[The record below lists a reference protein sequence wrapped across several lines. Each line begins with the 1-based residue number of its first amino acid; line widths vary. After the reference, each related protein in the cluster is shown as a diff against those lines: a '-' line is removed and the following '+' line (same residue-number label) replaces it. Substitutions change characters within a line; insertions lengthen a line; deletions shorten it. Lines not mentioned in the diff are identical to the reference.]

1 LRQAE
6 LKQVEPVLVGE
17 LRPALD
23 AIGVSASDS
32 AAQAE
37 MPPAKDTT
45 TLPVSDAA
53 PAAPGVSEPPI
64 PDLPK
69 PEIAKPPE
77 PRRTGPV
84 AVFVS
89 RKERKV
95 FVRQGF
101 EPLFDA
107 PVTIVNPDQ
116 PLGTHV
122 FTAMEFKEDGATLR
136 WTAVSM
142 PGEPDVLRHHPPKGR
157 RIADVL
163 HERTPTRA
171 KPAAPLPAPQSASS
185 VLDRIELPPEAVERI
200 SELMSPG
207 SSLVVS
213 DYGLGYETGR
223 GTDFIVVTR

>member
-1 LRQAE
+1 LQNSRAE
-6 LKQVEPVLVGE
+6 PERLAADE
-17 LRPALD
+17 LRPAFD
-23 AIGVSASDS
+23 AVSANPATDAPVEEPT
-32 AAQAE
+32 AAQAGAE
-37 MPPAKDTT
+37 PAIDTPP
-45 TLPVSDAA
+45 AA
-53 PAAPGVSEPPI
+53 PADVRPPPGYGI
-64 PDLPK
+64 PRSFEL
-69 PEIAKPPE
+69 

-107 PVTIVNPDQ
+107 PVAIRDPNVPF
-116 PLGTHV
+116 GTHV
-122 FTAMEFKEDGATLR
+122 FTAMEFKDDGAALR

-142 PGEPDVLRHHPPKGR
+142 PGEPDAKPHQPPKGAR

-163 HERTPTRA
+163 HERSPTRTKA
-171 KPAAPLPAPQSASS
+171 SPPPPPPQSAGA
-185 VLDRIELPPEAVERI
+185 VLDRIELPKEAIDRI

-213 DYGLGYETGR
+213 DHGLGYETGR